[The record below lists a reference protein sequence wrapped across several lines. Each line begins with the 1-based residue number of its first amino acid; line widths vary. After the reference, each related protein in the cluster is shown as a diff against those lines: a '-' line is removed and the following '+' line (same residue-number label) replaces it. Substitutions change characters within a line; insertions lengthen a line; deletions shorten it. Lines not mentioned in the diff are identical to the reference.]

1 MDKISLLYENKL
13 FGDNLVRHD
22 VMQEFQR
29 CVAYENYEKAE
40 SLVSC
45 LTESERHI
53 LLDENI
59 NLYESGQITD
69 RQYEV
74 VSELF
79 GGLRNIAGSVGRGLK
94 NTAQAAGQ
102 GIQRGV
108 QAAGQ
113 GIQRGAQAAGQKVG
127 QVGSAIKSGA
137 QQVGQNVQNMYQTGE
152 NERAA
157 GKQVQELTN
166 AYKNINAIITNIQQI
181 NPDLA
186 NFIGKDPRLSHLAKV
201 LNQIASTAQ
210 NKATAASNTGV
221 FGGVGNAAAQGYQRV

>member
-13 FGDNLVRHD
+13 FGDDLVRHD

-29 CVAYENYEKAE
+29 CVAYENYDKAE
-40 SLVSC
+40 SLASC

-59 NLYESGQITD
+59 NLYEYGQITD
-69 RQYEV
+69 QQYEV

-102 GIQRGV
+102 GIQRG
-108 QAAGQ
+108 
-113 GIQRGAQAAGQKVG
+113 AQAVGQKVG
-127 QVGSAIKSGA
+127 QVGSAIQSGA

-157 GKQVQELTN
+157 AKQVQELTK

-186 NFIGKDPRLSHLAKV
+186 NLIGKNPRLSHLAKV

-221 FGGVGNAAAQGYQRV
+221 FGGVGNAAAQGYQQGY